1 LGKTSIRVLVVD
13 DYKAW
18 RSFFSTA
25 LQKKPE
31 LQVIGQVSDG
41 LEALQ
46 QAQELQPD
54 LILLDIGL
62 PTLNGIEAA
71 RQIRN
76 VSRASKI
83 LFVSENR
90 SPDIIKEAFTTGA
103 GGYVVKSDAA
113 TELLP
118 AVDAV
123 LEGKRFLSRSLVGY
137 DLATSPAEASE
148 GGHGIEDNPYLRFA
162 KSESISEFLA
172 LLVDATAADF
182 GTLQLFDS
190 TNHVLRLVV
199 SHGFES
205 DFLNHFDKVD
215 YKSDCPCS
223 RAMIG
228 RSRVVVT
235 DVATDSRLSTET
247 RSALLGANVRSV
259 QSTPLIDPQGKF
271 IGMVSTHYGRA
282 GTLSTD
288 ALRQVDNLAATLIAK
303 ISASGQQAES
313 TG

>member
-123 LEGKRFLSRSLVGY
+123 LEGKQFLSRSLAGY

-148 GGHGIEDNPYLRFA
+148 GGHGIEDNPYLRFGLSA
-162 KSESISEFLA
+162 LFSEFLA
-172 LLVDATAADF
+172 SIIKATSADF
-182 GTLQLFDS
+182 GTVQLYDS
-190 TNHVLRLVV
+190 TNGVLQIVAC
-199 SHGFES
+199 HGFGSE
-205 DFLNHFDKVD
+205 FLDYFNTVKFDRDCACSKVM
-215 YKSDCPCS
+215 SE
-223 RAMIG
+223 
-228 RSRVVVT
+228 RSRVVVA
-235 DVATDSRLSTET
+235 DVATDPLFSDESKDV
-247 RSALLGANVRSV
+247 LLRANVLSV
-259 QSTPLIDPQGKF
+259 QSTPLIDSSGKF
-271 IGMVSTHYGRA
+271 VGVVSTHYSRP
-282 GTLSTD
+282 GTPSPDVLKH
-288 ALRQVDNLAATLIAK
+288 VDKVATSFLTK
-303 ISASGQQAES
+303 INA
-313 TG
+313 